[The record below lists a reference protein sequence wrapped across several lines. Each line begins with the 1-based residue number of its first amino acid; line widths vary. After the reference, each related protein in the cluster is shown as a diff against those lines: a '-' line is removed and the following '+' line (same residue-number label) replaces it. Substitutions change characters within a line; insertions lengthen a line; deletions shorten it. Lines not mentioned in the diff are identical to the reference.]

1 MKEQEA
7 LEIFYNETESRWTD
21 NTGWFNDEPKFEEPP
36 AQRRKE
42 NSNGRNKHFRDV
54 QTP

>member
-36 AQRRKE
+36 AQRRGLLTRTLGGWHE
-42 NSNGRNKHFRDV
+42 NI
-54 QTP
+54 